1 MASSSSKSP
10 SMNVEAVLRMKEGVG
25 ETSYAQNSSL
35 QKKSMDTVKKLVT
48 ESATDVYVSLRPG
61 RFTMADLG
69 CSSGTNALGMVEDI
83 IRSIAEVCGASPSP
97 EFSVLLNDLPTNDF
111 NTTFSGF
118 PEFAGRVKAGVE
130 KQPLVFLS
138 GVPGSFYGRLFPTGS
153 VHLVCS
159 FSSLLWLSQ
168 IPPGVHDQDSKGPIN
183 KGKMFISSTSP
194 PAVPAAYL
202 GQFQRDFTLFLES
215 RAAEVVAGGRMVL
228 SMLGREADCCTDDK
242 TTLLWDLLSDALA
255 ALVEMGL
262 LEQDKVD
269 TYDVPFYPPC
279 IREIEEEV
287 RKEGSFALD
296 YAGTF
301 EYQLNPAGGSGA
313 KAAAAAAAQT
323 VSMAIRAIQES
334 MLNHHFGPAIIDPL
348 FNKYAELIGQAMERQ
363 DAKGVQLGLVLLK
376 L

>member
-1 MASSSSKSP
+1 MASSSTKSP
-10 SMNVEAVLRMKEGVG
+10 ASMNVEAVLRMKEGVG

-35 QKKSMDTVKKLVT
+35 QKRSMDSVKQLVT
-48 ESATDVYVSLRPG
+48 ESATDVYLSVRPG

-69 CSSGTNALGMVEDI
+69 CSSGANALGMVVDI
-83 IRSIAEVCGASPSP
+83 IRSIAEVCDATPAPSP

-118 PEFAGRVKAGVE
+118 PEFAGRVKADVE
-130 KQPLVFLS
+130 KAPLVFLS

-159 FSSLLWLSQ
+159 FSSLHWLSQ
-168 IPPGVHDQDSKGPIN
+168 IPPGVYDQDNNGPVN

-194 PAVPAAYL
+194 PEVPAAYQ
-202 GQFQRDFTLFLES
+202 GQFRRDFSLFLES

-228 SMLGREADCCTDDK
+228 SMLGREADCCTDDDK
-242 TTLLWDLLSDALA
+242 TTLLWDLLSDSLA
-255 ALVEMGL
+255 ALVEEGL
-262 LEQDKVD
+262 VEQGKVD
-269 TYDVPFYPPC
+269 SYDVPFYPPC

-301 EYQLNPAGGSGA
+301 EYQLNPAGSGA
-313 KAAAAAAAQT
+313 TAAARM

-348 FNKYAELIGQAMERQ
+348 FAKYAELIAEVMERQ
-363 DAKGVQLGLVLLK
+363 DAKGMQLGLVLLK